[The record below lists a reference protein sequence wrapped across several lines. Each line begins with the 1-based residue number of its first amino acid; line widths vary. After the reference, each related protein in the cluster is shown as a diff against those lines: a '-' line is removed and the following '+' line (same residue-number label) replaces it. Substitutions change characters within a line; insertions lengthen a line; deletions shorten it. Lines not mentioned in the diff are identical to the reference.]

1 MNKEEIFRYL
11 KVSSSKSIIV
21 SRKLLKEYPGIIRE
35 IIIRPNVKLQIKFLD
50 KNIIDID
57 EGEISL
63 YFYYE
68 NYDKLFESLEEYI
81 GMKIDDWSNL
91 TKTNEYPISEGENLQ
106 KSWDKLKRDFSN
118 KILELPQKYKQ
129 FDIRDLYWTALYSG
143 EVKVDDSWN
152 KYEKWLKKKK
162 DEEEKLYE

>member
-11 KVSSSKSIIV
+11 KVSSSKSITV

-35 IIIRPNVKLQIKFLD
+35 IIIRPNIKLQINFLD

-68 NYDKLFESLEEYI
+68 NYDKLFESLEEYM

-91 TKTNEYPISEGENLQ
+91 TKTNEYPISGGKIYKNLGI
-106 KSWDKLKRDFSN
+106 S
-118 KILELPQKYKQ
+118 
-129 FDIRDLYWTALYSG
+129 
-143 EVKVDDSWN
+143 
-152 KYEKWLKKKK
+152 
-162 DEEEKLYE
+162 